1 MRSPWGAGVAGVT
14 LATLVLTATPSLG
27 ADAPPPA
34 PAPSVLPVAPSVAAR
49 PTPQGVQEAIG
60 PLVRRGLGRASVI
73 VVDPVSGEVLL
84 DARGTRP
91 RIPAST
97 AKLATAT
104 AALDV
109 LGSQSRLPTVVYRD
123 DRVVTLVGGGDP
135 TLTRA
140 DLAELARRVAE
151 DFGTQTV
158 VTVRYDASAFSGP
171 TLGPGWPTS
180 FPRMGVVAPVTALM
194 VDQGRVSP
202 GANSRVD
209 DPARQAGTLFAD
221 LLRAEGLK
229 VRRVRTGTLDAAAA
243 REVARVESAPVA
255 DIVQQTLTDS
265 DNTAAEVLAHLVGGA
280 LVGDA
285 SFTGGARATRQ
296 ALESAGIDIAGV
308 DLADGS
314 GLSRRNRIPARAL
327 ADILTTAVTTS
338 DPDLSLLPQG
348 LAVAGLTGTLADR
361 FTSAATR
368 PGRGFVQAKTGT
380 LTGVSSLAGT
390 VRDAE
395 GRTLVFAMIDDRA
408 RSLNQVRATMDTVAS
423 RLTAC
428 GCD

>member
-27 ADAPPPA
+27 ADSPPPA
-34 PAPSVLPVAPSVAAR
+34 PAPSVLPLAPSVSAR

-97 AKLATAT
+97 TKLATAT

-109 LGSQSRLPTVVYRD
+109 LGSQTRLSTVVYRD

-140 DLAELARRVAE
+140 DLAELSRVVAE
-151 DFGTQTV
+151 DFGTQTL
-158 VTVRYDASAFSGP
+158 VTVRYDASAFTGP
-171 TLGPGWPTS
+171 TLGPGWPAS
-180 FPRMGVVAPVTALM
+180 FPRLGVVSPVTALM
-194 VDQGRVSP
+194 VDQGRVRP
-202 GANSRVD
+202 GAGSRVD

-229 VRRVRTGTLDAAAA
+229 VRRVRAGTLDTTAA

-265 DNTAAEVLAHLVGGA
+265 DNTAAEVLAHLVGGK
-280 LVGDA
+280 LVGEA
-285 SFTGGARATRQ
+285 SFAGGARATEQ
-296 ALESAGIDIAGV
+296 ALESAGIDIVGV

-314 GLSRRNRIPARAL
+314 GLSRANRIPASTL
-327 ADILTTAVTTS
+327 ADILATAVTTP

-423 RLTAC
+423 RLATC

>member
-14 LATLVLTATPSLG
+14 LATLVLTATPSHG
-27 ADAPPPA
+27 ADSPPPA
-34 PAPSVLPVAPSVAAR
+34 PAPSVLPLAPSVSAR

-60 PLVRRGLGRASVI
+60 PLVRRGLGRASII

-84 DARGTRP
+84 DARGDRP

-97 AKLATAT
+97 TKLATAT

-109 LGSQSRLPTVVYRD
+109 LGSQTRLSTVVYRD
-123 DRVVTLVGGGDP
+123 DGVVTLVGGGDP

-140 DLAELARRVAE
+140 DLAELARVVAE
-151 DFGTQTV
+151 DVGTQTV
-158 VTVRYDASAFSGP
+158 VTVRYDASAFTGP

-180 FPRMGVVAPVTALM
+180 FPRLGVVAPVTALM
-194 VDQGRVSP
+194 VDQGRVRP
-202 GANSRVD
+202 GASSRVD

-229 VRRVRTGTLDAAAA
+229 VRRVRAGTLDTTTA

-265 DNTAAEVLAHLVGGA
+265 DNTAAEVLAHLVGGK
-280 LVGDA
+280 LVGEA
-285 SFTGGARATRQ
+285 SFAGGARATEQ

-314 GLSRRNRIPARAL
+314 GLSRANRIPASTL
-327 ADILTTAVTTS
+327 ADILATAVTTP

-423 RLTAC
+423 RLATC

>member
-27 ADAPPPA
+27 AETPPPV
-34 PAPSVLPVAPSVAAR
+34 PAPSVLPLAPPVTVR

-60 PLVRRGLGRASVI
+60 PLVRRSLDRASVI

-84 DARGTRP
+84 DIRGARP

-97 AKLATAT
+97 TKLATAA

-109 LGSQSRLPTVVYRD
+109 LGSQTRLATVVHRED
-123 DRVVTLVGGGDP
+123 SVVTLVGGGDP

-140 DLAELARRVAE
+140 DLAQLANQVAA
-151 DFGTQTV
+151 DVGTQTV
-158 VTVRYDASAFSGP
+158 LTVRFDASAFTGP

-194 VDQGRVSP
+194 VDQGRVRP

-209 DPARQAGTLFAD
+209 DPARQAGTVFGD

-229 VRRVRTGTLDAAAA
+229 VRRVRAGTLDSSAAP
-243 REVARVESAPVA
+243 EIARVESAPLA
-255 DIVQQTLTDS
+255 DIVQQTLTES

-280 LVGDA
+280 LVGEA
-285 SFTGGARATRQ
+285 SFAGGARATEQ
-296 ALESAGIDIAGV
+296 ALESAGIDISGV

-314 GLSRRNRIPARAL
+314 GLSRRNRIPASAL
-327 ADILTTAVTTS
+327 ADILATTVTTP

-368 PGRGFVQAKTGT
+368 PGRGFVHAKTGT

-390 VRDAE
+390 VLDAE

-408 RSLNQVRATMDTVAS
+408 RSLNQVRATMDTIAS
-423 RLTAC
+423 RLAAC

>member
-1 MRSPWGAGVAGVT
+1 VRSPWGAGVAGVT
-14 LATLVLTATPSLG
+14 VATLVLTAAPSLG
-27 ADAPPPA
+27 ADALPPA
-34 PAPSVLPVAPSVAAR
+34 PAPSVLPAAPTVAVR

-60 PLVRRGLGRASVI
+60 PLVRRGLARGSVI
-73 VVDPVSGEVLL
+73 VVDPVNGEVLL
-84 DARGTRP
+84 DSRGTRP

-97 AKLATAT
+97 TKLATAT

-109 LGSQSRLPTVVYRD
+109 LGSQTRLPTVVYRD

-140 DLAELARRVAE
+140 DLAKLAGLVAD

-158 VTVRYDASAFSGP
+158 VTVRYDASAFTGP

-202 GANSRVD
+202 GASSRVA

-229 VRRVRTGTLDAAAA
+229 VRRVRAGTPDAAAA

-280 LVGDA
+280 LVGEA
-285 SFTGGARATRQ
+285 SFAGGARATEQ

-314 GLSRRNRIPARAL
+314 GLSRRNRIPASAL
-327 ADILTTAVTTS
+327 ADILTTAVTTP

-423 RLTAC
+423 RLATC

>member
-14 LATLVLTATPSLG
+14 LATLVLTATPSHG
-27 ADAPPPA
+27 ADSPPPA
-34 PAPSVLPVAPSVAAR
+34 PAPSVLPLAPSVSAR

-84 DARGTRP
+84 DARGDRP

-97 AKLATAT
+97 TKLATAT

-109 LGSQSRLPTVVYRD
+109 LGSQTRLSTVVYRD

-140 DLAELARRVAE
+140 DLAELARVVAE
-151 DFGTQTV
+151 DVGTQTV
-158 VTVRYDASAFSGP
+158 VTVRYDASAFTGP
-171 TLGPGWPTS
+171 TLGPDWPTS
-180 FPRMGVVAPVTALM
+180 FPRLGVVAPVTALM
-194 VDQGRVSP
+194 VDQGRVRP
-202 GANSRVD
+202 GASSRVD

-229 VRRVRTGTLDAAAA
+229 VRRVRAGTLDTTTA

-265 DNTAAEVLAHLVGGA
+265 DNTAAEVLAHLVGGK
-280 LVGDA
+280 LVGEA
-285 SFTGGARATRQ
+285 SFAGGARATEQ

-314 GLSRRNRIPARAL
+314 GLSRANRIPASTL
-327 ADILTTAVTTS
+327 ADILATAVTTP

-423 RLTAC
+423 RLATC